1 MGRKVLKWAILVGV
15 LGLIAFFAYRNQ
27 LIFRYAV
34 PPGGDAAN
42 HNRIVELILDGKI
55 REAIHY
61 HIVWHLIVAGI
72 SRVTGTVPV
81 TVMAW
86 AGPGILVAGSAVLF
100 LFNRRYFGFIAG
112 LVSAIV
118 LGLMSFQPLQT
129 LNDGGFPNVL
139 ATTIVLPLTLMAL
152 VFLLSGRKKALAI
165 PLFIAML
172 VVLFFSH
179 NFTPL
184 YGLATMAIF
193 TVVAI
198 PIWLRRSGYNYLI
211 VFGALIGAALLGLL
225 IAKVVFGTESF
236 SATGLASQFAR
247 VDFSWPFFHLTGKL
261 DNPNAMLDVTSYI
274 DALGPALF
282 YLGLPGILLAA
293 GYVVFGRWS
302 SKAQASLLLLIW
314 VTLVFGLSQTPTVG
328 FPVRLTRDLAVP
340 LALLSGLAVGAVAD
354 LGLRRRIPYVFVIIF
369 VGECL
374 LFGWPTLVTRYTDA
388 GRHNTLVSHLAVD
401 SRMATKINERIPK
414 GSTIFIPWDDI
425 YLPMFIDGYRPLI
438 DVSDTAKLKITDP
451 AEVPVVFPGVDYIY
465 FEYRLDRP
473 INWNNNRANLDS
485 YLNSSVMTLM
495 FKDSQPE
502 KEVYFFRVV
511 RPKSALVATR

>member
-1 MGRKVLKWAILVGV
+1 MGRKVWKWLVFVGV
-15 LGLIAFFAYRNQ
+15 LGVIAFFAYRNQ

-34 PPGGDAAN
+34 PPGGDAAS
-42 HNRIVELILDGKI
+42 HNRIVELILNGKI

-61 HIVWHLIVAGI
+61 HIVWHLLVAGI
-72 SRVTGTVPV
+72 SRISGTLPI

-86 AGPGILVAGSAVLF
+86 VGPGILVLGSAVLF

-152 VFLLSGRKKALAI
+152 VFLLNSQKKVLAI
-165 PLFIAML
+165 PLFLVML

-193 TVVAI
+193 TVVAL
-198 PIWLRRSGYNYLI
+198 PIWLRRRGHSYFI
-211 VFGALIGAALLGLL
+211 VFGSLVGVALLGLL
-225 IAKVVFGTESF
+225 IAKIVFSTESF

-261 DNPNAMLDVTSYI
+261 DNPNAMLDVTSYP
-274 DALGPALF
+274 DALGPILI
-282 YLGLPGILLAA
+282 YLGIPGVLLAA
-293 GYVVFGRWS
+293 GYVIFGQWS
-302 SKAQASLLLLIW
+302 PRAQASLLLLIW
-314 VTLVFGLSQTPTVG
+314 VTLVFGLSQAPAVG

-340 LALLSGLAVGAVAD
+340 LALLSGLAVGGVAD
-354 LGLRRRIPYVFVIIF
+354 LGLKRRIPYLFVVIF
-369 VGECL
+369 LGECL

-401 SRMATKINERIPK
+401 SRMAIKINASVPK

-438 DVSDTAKLKITDP
+438 DISDTAKLKITDP
-451 AEVPVVFPGVDYIY
+451 GQVPVVLPGVEYVY

-473 INWNNNRANLDS
+473 INWNNNRANLNS

-495 FKDSQPE
+495 FKDSQSE
-502 KEVYFFRVV
+502 KEVYFFKVV